1 MDNSYSLKYLK
12 IYIWQAISFVLSFVS
27 LFIVVPSL
35 SSMPGVYGVYSL
47 CVGMTIFLSYADLG
61 FINAGTKFASE
72 CFVSGKIEEEKS
84 YVGQATFV
92 YSVIASVMLLLFL
105 CFSYNPCI
113 ILSGINPGSEE
124 FYIAQKLL
132 LILSLSIP
140 VYVVQKYVFLIYNVR
155 LLDYK
160 VQKVQILG
168 ALVRIASVPLVFF
181 NGRYDIVGYYGF
193 SQIVL
198 CCAAVYMLWKS
209 KEFSYGFISIFRVC
223 RYNKVVFSKMKSL
236 AFSGILACVSWILYY
251 ELDSL
256 AIGKFLGVQAVAYY
270 AIAFSLAS
278 FIRSAFAIF
287 FSPYNVR
294 FNYFV
299 GESDFQGLAS
309 FCRTLISFSS
319 VLVIPPLIA
328 LMCLAKPFVF
338 AWVGDDYA
346 SSVLVFQLL
355 VGCFLL
361 AYITYPL
368 SFLQT
373 ALKQVKAISIV
384 SMIVPVVYWS
394 VICLLIDTYGLYSFA
409 FSKLLAFAISAFV
422 CILFSLSNIQI
433 GFWKYM
439 NILFLRPVIYSAIPA
454 LILSL
459 IAYHCI
465 PFGTARIDLLF
476 VMVCVMGISAA
487 VWGLNILIN
496 RLFRERV
503 FAVSA
508 SVMKRNK

>member
-223 RYNKVVFSKMKSL
+223 S
-236 AFSGILACVSWILYY
+236 
-251 ELDSL
+251 
-256 AIGKFLGVQAVAYY
+256 
-270 AIAFSLAS
+270 
-278 FIRSAFAIF
+278 
-287 FSPYNVR
+287 
-294 FNYFV
+294 
-299 GESDFQGLAS
+299 
-309 FCRTLISFSS
+309 IS
-319 VLVIPPLIA
+319 V
-328 LMCLAKPFVF
+328 
-338 AWVGDDYA
+338 
-346 SSVLVFQLL
+346 
-355 VGCFLL
+355 
-361 AYITYPL
+361 
-368 SFLQT
+368 
-373 ALKQVKAISIV
+373 
-384 SMIVPVVYWS
+384 
-394 VICLLIDTYGLYSFA
+394 
-409 FSKLLAFAISAFV
+409 
-422 CILFSLSNIQI
+422 
-433 GFWKYM
+433 
-439 NILFLRPVIYSAIPA
+439 
-454 LILSL
+454 
-459 IAYHCI
+459 H
-465 PFGTARIDLLF
+465 
-476 VMVCVMGISAA
+476 
-487 VWGLNILIN
+487 
-496 RLFRERV
+496 
-503 FAVSA
+503 
-508 SVMKRNK
+508 